1 MSYATSC
8 VILSLVLA
16 EVQAPEAPVPV
27 VTPPVVA
34 VDMAEFDAAVQA
46 GHALYF
52 AGDYLAAARTW
63 RAVARTLPMT
73 PDQRGN
79 VVAVHGYMA
88 DGYDKAVLQAED
100 ASVVR
105 EALAA
110 LDEHAVQFAAAY
122 PNVPLTAR
130 VEEVRGRLRGRLL
143 ALEAVDES
151 TTPESVFVTHRDVRP
166 EVRPWRGL
174 AAGGGAVLAG
184 GAAMAVVFAVG
195 LVRTK
200 QFEDGLQSAALT
212 CQINNAAAPCGGYY
226 DDYRMANTMQLTGM
240 ILGPA
245 LLGAGAAMMFVAI
258 KRKRT
263 AEQSATPLVGR
274 GFVGLGF
281 SRRF

>member
-1 MSYATSC
+1 MA
-8 VILSLVLA
+8 
-16 EVQAPEAPVPV
+16 
-27 VTPPVVA
+27 A
-34 VDMAEFDAAVQA
+34 VDMAAVDAEVQV
-46 GHALYF
+46 GHAQYF

-63 RAVARTLPMT
+63 RAAARMLPMT
-73 PDQRGN
+73 ADQRGN
-79 VVAVHGYMA
+79 VVAVHAYMA
-88 DGYDKAVLQAED
+88 DAYDKALLRVED
-100 ASVVR
+100 PAVVR
-105 EALAA
+105 EALAV

-122 PNVPLTAR
+122 PNVPQTAR
-130 VEEVRGRLRGRLL
+130 VDEVRGRLRGRLL
-143 ALEAVDES
+143 VLEAVDGPA
-151 TTPESVFVTHRDVRP
+151 TPPPVFVTHRDVRG

-200 QFEDGLQSAALT
+200 QFEGGLQSAALT
-212 CQINNAAAPCGGYY
+212 CQINDVKAPCGGYY

-258 KRKRT
+258 KRKRV
-263 AEQSATPLVGR
+263 ADQSTTPLVGR
-274 GFVGLGF
+274 GFVGVGF